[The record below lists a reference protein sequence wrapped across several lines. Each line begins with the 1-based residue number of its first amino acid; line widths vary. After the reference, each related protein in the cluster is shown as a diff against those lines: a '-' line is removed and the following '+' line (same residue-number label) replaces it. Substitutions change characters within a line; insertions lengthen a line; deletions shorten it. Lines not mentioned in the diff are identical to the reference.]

1 MRDPAPLPTFGLL
14 GLQKAPE
21 NIDANSVASGW
32 IQSFSNALSTGDV
45 DAILEHFIDQ
55 CYWRDIL
62 AFTWDFRTFDGKDRF
77 RQFLQDCLAETKPE
91 SFAAVVDQLQSVQQV
106 APDLLWLQ
114 SSFKFE
120 TKVGQCSGIVRL
132 VPLPSG
138 QWKAHSIFTNL
149 EEIRGFPEQLGHL
162 RNPDPNHG
170 KWVSGR
176 EKEMEF
182 ADGDPPVLIVGGGH
196 SGLTIAARLKVLGIK
211 SLIIERNGRIG
222 DNWRKRYQA
231 LCLHDPVWYD
241 HMAYLPFPPTWPV
254 YTPAPKLANWLEGY
268 SETMELNVWTSSE
281 VLSAS
286 QDASNKWHVVVQRKN
301 GAKRTFSVNHLVFA
315 TGIGGGLMNMPEYP
329 GMDKF
334 KGQILHSMQHDRAT
348 DHAGKKVVIIGA
360 CTSAHDIAT
369 DYADH
374 GVDITMYQR
383 NSTYIMSVQNGWK
396 VLMGGVYDETGP
408 PSDVAD
414 RLNASFSNMMR
425 VPIYQSQIAQIAE
438 MDKELLDNLNEVG
451 FKTNLGVNN
460 TGFALLAWGRAGGYY
475 LDVGA
480 SQYIIDRKIKMKSG
494 TQLTTFSENGL
505 KFDDGSEL
513 EADVV
518 LFATGFG
525 DAPNYISKI
534 CGPEVAAK
542 MGKIWG
548 LDEEGEICGAWRDT
562 GVPGMWYMMGNLALA
577 RFHSK
582 HVALQ
587 IKAMEEGVFG
597 SRYPL

>member
-196 SGLTIAARLKVLGIK
+196 SGLTIATRLKVLGIK

-231 LCLHDPVWYD
+231 LCLHDPVC
-241 HMAYLPFPPTWPV
+241 
-254 YTPAPKLANWLEGY
+254 E
-268 SETMELNVWTSSE
+268 
-281 VLSAS
+281 
-286 QDASNKWHVVVQRKN
+286 
-301 GAKRTFSVNHLVFA
+301 
-315 TGIGGGLMNMPEYP
+315 
-329 GMDKF
+329 
-334 KGQILHSMQHDRAT
+334 
-348 DHAGKKVVIIGA
+348 
-360 CTSAHDIAT
+360 
-369 DYADH
+369 
-374 GVDITMYQR
+374 
-383 NSTYIMSVQNGWK
+383 
-396 VLMGGVYDETGP
+396 
-408 PSDVAD
+408 
-414 RLNASFSNMMR
+414 
-425 VPIYQSQIAQIAE
+425 
-438 MDKELLDNLNEVG
+438 
-451 FKTNLGVNN
+451 
-460 TGFALLAWGRAGGYY
+460 
-475 LDVGA
+475 
-480 SQYIIDRKIKMKSG
+480 
-494 TQLTTFSENGL
+494 
-505 KFDDGSEL
+505 
-513 EADVV
+513 
-518 LFATGFG
+518 
-525 DAPNYISKI
+525 
-534 CGPEVAAK
+534 
-542 MGKIWG
+542 
-548 LDEEGEICGAWRDT
+548 
-562 GVPGMWYMMGNLALA
+562 
-577 RFHSK
+577 
-582 HVALQ
+582 
-587 IKAMEEGVFG
+587 
-597 SRYPL
+597 